1 MVVGRVVA
9 AGGSGGGGGGGAGR
23 EGGRRPQVRSARGGW
38 RRRHEL
44 LRVRR
49 RRRAPLDLDPA
60 TDGRLSALRGRRRG
74 GGRVAPAARPLL
86 VPPLQQHVADDGAAA
101 AAGGARGGGVGGVG
115 GVVVVRVVARWAPA
129 SHRGE
134 GRRLRR
140 AGPQR
145 LGLVRG
151 GRQVRCEAGTIRGHG
166 RGVVL
171 SDVGGSGRLLAG
183 HGASAS
189 ATAVAEREAVRA
201 QPLVPH
207 HVQCRRVSEPQGAR
221 RGDVSANRVDL
232 DGTTH
237 QKWASGRRS
246 RLVFVLQPLAN
257 YSPPWSTPQ

>member
-1 MVVGRVVA
+1 VVVGRVVA

-129 SHRGE
+129 GHRGE
-134 GRRLRR
+134 RRRLRR

-151 GRQVRCEAGTIRGHG
+151 GRQVRCEAGAIRGHG

-201 QPLVPH
+201 QPLVPATN
-207 HVQCRRVSEPQGAR
+207 QEARRV
-221 RGDVSANRVDL
+221 
-232 DGTTH
+232 
-237 QKWASGRRS
+237 
-246 RLVFVLQPLAN
+246 LAM
-257 YSPPWSTPQ
+257 